1 MVWYEIVVTLLGAF
15 GGLAGV
21 AAFIKSF
28 WMLRPDK
35 EAKEISNGHAEIA
48 NLKEFIAIAN
58 ENYDRLKTEFKEYKD
73 EVDERIT
80 FFKMKFDK
88 MEQENAALNIAT
100 MQANRCKFPPKL
112 EDCPVIQFLKA
123 TSKCNTCNKDEEQCQ
138 N

>member
-35 EAKEISNGHAEIA
+35 ESKEISNEHAEIA
-48 NLKEFIAIAN
+48 NLREFITIAN

-73 EVDERIT
+73 EVNERIA
-80 FFKMKFDK
+80 FFKTKFDK
-88 MEQENAALNIAT
+88 MEREKEFMETAN
-100 MQANRCKFPPKL
+100 MQANRCPFPPSL
-112 EDCPVIQFLKA
+112 DDCPVIKYLKH
-123 TSKCNTCNKDEEQCQ
+123 SPCEECKHVNHQI
-138 N
+138 

>member
-1 MVWYEIVVTLLGAF
+1 MVWYEIVVTLLGSL

-35 EAKEISNGHAEIA
+35 ESKEISNEHAEIA
-48 NLKEFIAIAN
+48 NLREFITIAN

-80 FFKMKFDK
+80 FFKIKFEK
-88 MEQENAALNIAT
+88 LEQENEALNIAT
-100 MQANRCKFPPKL
+100 MQANRCKYPPKL

-123 TSKCNTCNKDEEQCQ
+123 TSKCNACNKEEKE
-138 N
+138 

>member
-1 MVWYEIVVTLLGAF
+1 MVWYEIVVALLGAF

-35 EAKEISNGHAEIA
+35 EAKEISNDHAEIA

-73 EVDERIT
+73 QVDERIT
-80 FFKMKFDK
+80 FFKQKFDK
-88 MEQENAALNIAT
+88 MEQEKELMEAAN
-100 MQANRCKFPPKL
+100 MQANRCPFPPSL
-112 EDCPVIQFLKA
+112 DDCPVIKYLKHQPCDGCKHA
-123 TSKCNTCNKDEEQCQ
+123 E
-138 N
+138 

>member
-1 MVWYEIVVTLLGAF
+1 MVWYEIVVTLLGSL

-35 EAKEISNGHAEIA
+35 ESKEINNEHAEIA
-48 NLKEFIAIAN
+48 NLREFITIAN
-58 ENYDRLKTEFKEYKD
+58 ENYDRLKAEFKEYKD

-88 MEQENAALNIAT
+88 MEQENEALNIAT
-100 MQANRCKFPPKL
+100 MQANRCKYPPKL

-123 TSKCNTCNKDEEQCQ
+123 TSKCSACNKEEE
-138 N
+138 

>member
-35 EAKEISNGHAEIA
+35 EAKEISNDHAEIA
-48 NLKEFIAIAN
+48 NLREVITIAN

-73 EVDERIT
+73 DVDARII
-80 FFKMKFDK
+80 FFKQKFDK
-88 MEQENAALNIAT
+88 MEQEKELMEAAN
-100 MQANRCKFPPKL
+100 MQANRCPFPPKL
-112 EDCPVIQFLKA
+112 EDCPVIKYLKSA
-123 TSKCNTCNKDEEQCQ
+123 PCNSCKHTD
-138 N
+138 

>member
-1 MVWYEIVVTLLGAF
+1 MVWYEIVVALLGAF

-35 EAKEISNGHAEIA
+35 ESKEISNEHAEIA
-48 NLKEFIAIAN
+48 NLREFITIAN

-112 EDCPVIQFLKA
+112 DDCPVIQFLKA
-123 TSKCNTCNKDEEQCQ
+123 TSKCNSCNKEEE
-138 N
+138 

>member
-28 WMLRPDK
+28 LTIKQDRQS
-35 EAKEISNGHAEIA
+35 KEIDNEHAEIA

-73 EVDERIT
+73 EVDNRIA
-80 FFKMKFDK
+80 FFKQKFDK
-88 MEQENAALNIAT
+88 MEQEKELMEAAN
-100 MQANRCKFPPKL
+100 MQANRCPFPPSL
-112 EDCPVIQFLKA
+112 DDCPVIKYLKHQPCEGCKHA
-123 TSKCNTCNKDEEQCQ
+123 E
-138 N
+138 